1 MKLHYYATLLKMKTL
16 YAKETQG
23 DLKKN
28 KVTILQSETTEQTG
42 NVEEE
47 LEKKNTKLKTATA
60 LFRLDGGQM
69 AAKIGHLKKCIH
81 FAASCIGG

>member
-1 MKLHYYATLLKMKTL
+1 MKLHCYATLLKMKIL

-47 LEKKNTKLKTATA
+47 LEKKHEA
-60 LFRLDGGQM
+60 
-69 AAKIGHLKKCIH
+69 
-81 FAASCIGG
+81 

>member
-1 MKLHYYATLLKMKTL
+1 
-16 YAKETQG
+16 
-23 DLKKN
+23 
-28 KVTILQSETTEQTG
+28 VTILLSETTERTG

-47 LEKKNTKLKTATA
+47 PEKNTMLKTVTA

-81 FAASCIGG
+81 FAAGCTGG